1 MNARQLD
8 YFRKKLADEINQLVL
23 NEAAMM
29 VPVQDYSEVHPDILD
44 RAVYEGQ
51 RAFAFRIRERER
63 FLIWKIKDALHRIE
77 EGTYGICEECGEDIP
92 IARLKARPVTNYC
105 LDCKTSMEAQE
116 RSLENGGTGGNNKPV
131 LAFSSPL

>member
-92 IARLKARPVTNYC
+92 MARLKARPVTNYC
-105 LDCKTSMEAQE
+105 LDCKTLMEAQD
-116 RSLENGGTGGNNKPV
+116 RPFNSGRIGGNKPV
-131 LAFSSPL
+131 PAFSLPL

>member
-63 FLIWKIKDALHRIE
+63 FLLWKIKDALRRIE

-105 LDCKTSMEAQE
+105 LDCKTRMEAQE
-116 RSLENGGTGGNNKPV
+116 RSLENGGMGGNNKPV
-131 LAFSSPL
+131 LAFS

>member
-8 YFRKKLADEINQLVL
+8 YFRKKLADEINQLVS

-51 RAFAFRIRERER
+51 RTFAFRIRERER
-63 FLIWKIKDALHRIE
+63 FLIWKIKDALRRIE

-92 IARLKARPVTNYC
+92 IDRLKARPVTNYC
-105 LDCKTSMEAQE
+105 LDCKTRMEAQD
-116 RSLENGGTGGNNKPV
+116 RSLENGGIGGNNKPV
-131 LAFSSPL
+131 LAFS